1 MATLPVY
8 GKVAQ
13 EPVPAALT
21 ILAKSIITGVGIG
34 LGLYIVRKKMKLQ

>member
-1 MATLPVY
+1 MTLRQIS
-8 GKVAQ
+8 Q

-21 ILAKSIITGVGIG
+21 ILVKAILTGIGIG